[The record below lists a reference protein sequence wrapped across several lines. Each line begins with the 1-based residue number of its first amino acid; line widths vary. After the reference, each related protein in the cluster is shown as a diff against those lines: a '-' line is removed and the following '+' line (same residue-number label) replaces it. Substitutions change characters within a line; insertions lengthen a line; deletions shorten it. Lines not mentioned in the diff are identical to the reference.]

1 MIKIII
7 LSILLVITLIGICYN
22 MDRQSKIANK
32 ESEDNREKGC
42 KYNEM
47 NMCWNRCCNF
57 CFEKEACNFTC
68 FDNHESCG
76 GYK

>member
-7 LSILLVITLIGICYN
+7 LSILLVITLIAIKKN
-22 MDRQSKIANK
+22 TKKQSKEPEKPA
-32 ESEDNREKGC
+32 EEKGC

-57 CFEKEACNFTC
+57 CFEKEACIWACKENY
-68 FDNHESCG
+68 NSCG